1 MRSSA
6 SARIALA
13 SDLHPPAADLFKV
26 SEWLT
31 GKEIPVKEWFQR
43 GGAMAK
49 PLIISGLGS
58 MPTSDGVAFRVWA
71 PHADHVSVIGS
82 FNSWDAAVHPMAS
95 EPHGFWS
102 IHVESARIGDHYK
115 FQLFTPWGVIKRID
129 PYAREVTN
137 SVGNA
142 IVHDPDFCWD
152 DDDFSMMSWNELVI
166 YELHV
171 GTFNDDGLNLPG
183 QFNSVTSRLEH
194 LKRLGINAIEI
205 MPVGQ
210 FAGQRSWGYNPS
222 HIFAVDSD
230 YGGAL
235 GLKRF
240 IKRAHQVGM
249 AVILDV
255 VFNHFGPSDL
265 DLWRFDGWSEND
277 KGGIYFYNDDRALT
291 PWGETRPD
299 FGRGEVRQYILDNV
313 RMWLDDYHLDGLRFD
328 STGYIRTIGDA
339 GTEEIPDGWSI
350 LQAINEIVAQH
361 HPGCLTIAED
371 LRSNDWLTK
380 EVGAGGAGFGSQWDP
395 HFVQPIRQAVIASQD
410 EDRALGNIRDA
421 ILYRYND
428 DAFERVIYSESHD
441 DVANGQSRIPQDVN
455 PADPTGWHAQ
465 KRSTMAAA
473 MVFTAPGIPMLFQ
486 GQEFL
491 EGGWFRDTVP
501 VDWDQRQEFRGIV
514 RLYRDLIRLRLD
526 REGLSRGLCGQFT
539 QVFHLD
545 TKRNVLAF
553 HRWDRGGPGD
563 DVVVIANFFHEPQE
577 NYIVGLPAANR
588 WKLRFN
594 SDWHGYS
601 ESFDGYMSGDVE
613 ALPGEWDGFPY
624 HASFG
629 MGPYSVLIYS
639 Q

>member
-1 MRSSA
+1 MDPMRSSA

-380 EVGAGGAGFGSQWDP
+380 DVGAGGAGFGSQWDP

-594 SDWHGYS
+594 SDWHG
-601 ESFDGYMSGDVE
+601 
-613 ALPGEWDGFPY
+613 
-624 HASFG
+624 
-629 MGPYSVLIYS
+629 
-639 Q
+639 